1 MTPAKPTT
9 IAIIGGG
16 HNGLTAAAYLA
27 AQGFSVEVFE
37 KRDTVGGLCVTE
49 EPFRKSGSKVKVSS
63 VASYF
68 GMMRKE
74 IMADLKLESYGLKP
88 YLTDPIEVVLLDA
101 VDGHDQFSFTPREGD
116 EAKAEIASMTA
127 ADQAGWQTFW
137 GDIQKAAALIYPR
150 YLSPD
155 LTQAEVV
162 ELLKKNG
169 LDKIAEHIFAGSL
182 VDLLKQYLESED
194 LMAVAATC
202 TPGFANLVGSVFG
215 CIHHGTA
222 ETKGEF
228 GAWGQVLGGMGAI
241 SEALAKAAQAN
252 GATIH
257 LGQSIKSLVLGNIDD
272 NENEAEKG
280 AKKVSAIELADGT
293 TRQFDLVVVN
303 ADSYVLFE
311 QLLAPTK
318 ATEAVRQYLKDN
330 RPKVSAAKLHFL
342 LKELPSLKT
351 LSKIGHNHKG
361 VIVMA
366 PPLQAVEVASSQVPG
381 GAMPERLMLTMAFPT
396 LEDASMG
403 DGDRPNEHVLTV
415 DVHYV
420 PAQIAGCAWSE
431 ADDNN
436 LLKKTI
442 QAIEAQCPEIRSLI
456 LDSYVVSPR
465 ALANSFNLA
474 SLACW
479 HLPMTPDYLFEKR
492 TLPGCAPYETPFN
505 NLFVC
510 GAGTYPGGNVT
521 AANGHNLAKHL
532 IKKYSNQPLA
542 TALTRGAK

>member
-1 MTPAKPTT
+1 MAQAKATT
-9 IAIIGGG
+9 IATSIAIIGGG

-37 KRDTVGGLCVTE
+37 KRDIIGGLCVNET
-49 EPFRKSGSKVKVSS
+49 PFRQSDSRAKVSS

-74 IMADLKLESYGLKP
+74 IMADLDLESHGLKP
-88 YLTDPIEVVLLDA
+88 YLTDPVEIVLLDA
-101 VDGHDQFSFTPREGD
+101 NGGQDQFSFTPRDGG
-116 EAKAEIASMTA
+116 EAKAEIASLTA
-127 ADQAGWQTFW
+127 ADQAGWKEFW
-137 GDIQKAAALIYPR
+137 ADIQKAAALIYPR

-155 LTQAEVV
+155 LTQSEVV

-169 LDKIAEHIFAGSL
+169 LDKIADHIFDGSL
-182 VDLLKQYLESED
+182 IDLLKLYLQNEG

-228 GAWGQVLGGMGAI
+228 GAWGQVHGGMGAI
-241 SEALAKAAQAN
+241 TQALSKSARAN

-257 LGQSIKSLVLGNIDD
+257 LGQAVERLLVED
-272 NENEAEKG
+272 
-280 AKKVSAIELADGT
+280 KKITSIELADGS
-293 TRQFDLVVVN
+293 TRQFDLIVVN

-311 QLLAPTK
+311 QLLAPT
-318 ATEAVRQYLKDN
+318 ALTDEIRQYLKDH

-342 LKELPSLKT
+342 LKELPSFKT

-366 PPLQAVEVASSQVPG
+366 PPLAAVRAASSQVPN
-381 GAMPERLMLTMAFPT
+381 GAMPDRLMLTMAFPT
-396 LEDASMG
+396 LEDASMA
-403 DGDRPNEHVLTV
+403 DRDKPKEQVLSV

-431 ADDNN
+431 ADDKN
-436 LLKKTI
+436 LLESTI

-456 LDSYVVSPR
+456 IESYVVSPR
-465 ALANSFNLA
+465 ALANSFNLT
-474 SLACW
+474 SLSCW

-492 TLPGCAPYETPFN
+492 TLPGCAPYETPFK
-505 NLFVC
+505 NLFIC

-532 IKKYSNQPLA
+532 IKKYSNQPLEK
-542 TALTRGAK
+542 ALTGGSI

>member
-1 MTPAKPTT
+1 MAQAKATT
-9 IAIIGGG
+9 IATSIAIIGGG

-37 KRDTVGGLCVTE
+37 KRDIIGGLCVNET
-49 EPFRKSGSKVKVSS
+49 PFRQSDSRAKVSS

-74 IMADLKLESYGLKP
+74 IMADLDLESHGLKP
-88 YLTDPIEVVLLDA
+88 YLTDPVEIVLLDSN
-101 VDGHDQFSFTPREGD
+101 GGQDQFSFTPRDGG
-116 EAKAEIASMTA
+116 EAKAEIASLSA
-127 ADQAGWQTFW
+127 ADQAGWQEFW
-137 GDIQKAAALIYPR
+137 ADIQKAAALIYPR

-155 LTQAEVV
+155 LTQSEVV

-169 LDKIAEHIFAGSL
+169 LDKIADHIFDGSL
-182 VDLLKQYLESED
+182 IDLLKLYLQNEG

-228 GAWGQVLGGMGAI
+228 GAWGQVHGGMGAI
-241 SEALAKAAQAN
+241 TQALSKSAQAN

-257 LGQSIKSLVLGNIDD
+257 LGQAVKRLLFED
-272 NENEAEKG
+272 
-280 AKKVSAIELADGT
+280 KKITSIELADGS
-293 TRQFDLVVVN
+293 TRQFDLIVVN

-311 QLLAPTK
+311 QLLAPT
-318 ATEAVRQYLKDN
+318 ALTDEIRQYLKDH

-342 LKELPSLKT
+342 LKELPSFKT

-366 PPLQAVEVASSQVPG
+366 PPLAAVRAASSQVPN
-381 GAMPERLMLTMAFPT
+381 GAMPDRLMLTMAFPT
-396 LEDASMG
+396 LEDASMA
-403 DGDRPNEHVLTV
+403 DSDKPKEQVLSV

-420 PAQIAGCAWSE
+420 PARIAGCAWSE
-431 ADDNN
+431 ADDKN
-436 LLKKTI
+436 LLESTI

-456 LDSYVVSPR
+456 IESYVVSPR
-465 ALANSFNLA
+465 ALANSFNLT
-474 SLACW
+474 SLSCW

-492 TLPGCAPYETPFN
+492 TLPGCAPYETPFK
-505 NLFVC
+505 NLFIC

-532 IKKYSNQPLA
+532 IKKYSNQPLEK
-542 TALTRGAK
+542 ALTGGSI

>member
-1 MTPAKPTT
+1 MAQAKATT
-9 IAIIGGG
+9 IATSIAIIGGG

-37 KRDTVGGLCVTE
+37 KRDIIGGLCVNET
-49 EPFRKSGSKVKVSS
+49 PFRQSDSRAKVSS

-74 IMADLKLESYGLKP
+74 IMADLDLESHGLKP
-88 YLTDPIEVVLLDA
+88 YLTDPVEIVLLDSN
-101 VDGHDQFSFTPREGD
+101 GGQDQFSFTPRDGG
-116 EAKAEIASMTA
+116 EAKAEIASLTA
-127 ADQAGWQTFW
+127 ADQAGWKEFW
-137 GDIQKAAALIYPR
+137 ADIQKAAALIYPR

-155 LTQAEVV
+155 LTQSEVV

-169 LDKIAEHIFAGSL
+169 LDKIADHIFDGSL
-182 VDLLKQYLESED
+182 IDLLKLYLQNEG

-202 TPGFANLVGSVFG
+202 TPGFANLAGSVFG

-228 GAWGQVLGGMGAI
+228 GAWGQVHGGMGAI
-241 SEALAKAAQAN
+241 TQALSKSAQAN

-257 LGQSIKSLVLGNIDD
+257 LGQAVKRLLVED
-272 NENEAEKG
+272 
-280 AKKVSAIELADGT
+280 KKITSIELADGS
-293 TRQFDLVVVN
+293 TRQFDLIVVN

-311 QLLAPTK
+311 QLLAPT
-318 ATEAVRQYLKDN
+318 ALTDEIRQYLKDH

-342 LKELPSLKT
+342 LKELPSFKT

-366 PPLQAVEVASSQVPG
+366 PPLAAVRAASSQVPN
-381 GAMPERLMLTMAFPT
+381 GAMPDRLMLTMAFPT
-396 LEDASMG
+396 LEDASMA
-403 DGDRPNEHVLTV
+403 DSDKPKEQVLSV

-420 PAQIAGCAWSE
+420 PARIAGCAWSE
-431 ADDNN
+431 ADDKN
-436 LLKKTI
+436 LLESTI

-456 LDSYVVSPR
+456 IESYVVSPR
-465 ALANSFNLA
+465 ALANSFNLT
-474 SLACW
+474 SLSCW

-492 TLPGCAPYETPFN
+492 TLPGCAPYETPFK
-505 NLFVC
+505 NLFIC

-532 IKKYSNQPLA
+532 IKKYSNQPLEK
-542 TALTRGAK
+542 ALTGGSI

>member
-1 MTPAKPTT
+1 MTKEALT

-37 KRDTVGGLCVTE
+37 KREAIGGLCVNE
-49 EPFRKSGSKVKVSS
+49 APFTQSGTNVKVSS

-74 IMADLKLESYGLKP
+74 IMADLDLASYGLKP
-88 YLTDPIEVVLLDA
+88 YLTDPVEIVLLDA
-101 VDGHDQFSFTPREGD
+101 TDGQDQFSFTPRDGG
-116 EAKAEIASMTA
+116 EAKAEIASLTKG
-127 ADQAGWQTFW
+127 DQAGWQAFW
-137 GDIQKAAALIYPR
+137 ADIQKAAALIYPR

-155 LTQAEVV
+155 LTQQEVV
-162 ELLKKNG
+162 ELLQKNG
-169 LDKIAEHIFAGSL
+169 LDKIADHIFAGSL
-182 VDLLKQYLESED
+182 VDLLKLYVHSEG

-241 SEALAKAAQAN
+241 TEALSKAAQAN

-257 LGQSIKSLVLGNIDD
+257 LGKAIKSLVVSNIDG
-272 NENEAEKG
+272 AE
-280 AKKVSAIELADGT
+280 KVSAIELVDGT

-311 QLLAPTK
+311 QLLTPTA
-318 ATEAVRQYLKDN
+318 ATEEIRRYLKDN

-342 LKELPSLKT
+342 LKELPSFRT
-351 LSKIGHNHKG
+351 LTKIGHNHKG

-366 PPLQAVEVASSQVPG
+366 PPLEAVKAASNEVPNG
-381 GAMPERLMLTMAFPT
+381 TMPDRLMLTMAFPT
-396 LEDASMG
+396 LEDASMKNS
-403 DGDRPNEHVLTV
+403 DNNRPNEQVLSV

-431 ADDNN
+431 KDDQI
-436 LLKKTI
+436 LLESAI
-442 QAIEAQCPEIRSLI
+442 NAIEVQCPEIRSLI
-456 LDSYVVSPR
+456 IDSYVVSPR
-465 ALANSFNLA
+465 ALANDFNLA
-474 SLACW
+474 SLSCW
-479 HLPMTPDYLFEKR
+479 HLPMTPEYLFEKR
-492 TLPGCAPYETPFN
+492 TLPGCAPYETPVK
-505 NLFVC
+505 NLFLC

-521 AANGHNLAKHL
+521 AANGHNLAKLL
-532 IKKYSNQPLA
+532 INRFSEKEVKDDAQRARVHS
-542 TALTRGAK
+542 

>member
-1 MTPAKPTT
+1 MAQAKATT
-9 IAIIGGG
+9 IATSIAIIGGG

-37 KRDTVGGLCVTE
+37 KRDIIGGLCVNET
-49 EPFRKSGSKVKVSS
+49 PFRQSDSRAKVSS

-74 IMADLKLESYGLKP
+74 IMADLDLESHGLKP
-88 YLTDPIEVVLLDA
+88 YLTDPVEIVLLDSN
-101 VDGHDQFSFTPREGD
+101 GGQDQFSFTPRDGG
-116 EAKAEIASMTA
+116 EAKAEIASLTA
-127 ADQAGWQTFW
+127 ADQAGWKEFW
-137 GDIQKAAALIYPR
+137 ADIQKAAALIYPR

-155 LTQAEVV
+155 LTQSEVV

-169 LDKIAEHIFAGSL
+169 LDKIADHIFDGSL
-182 VDLLKQYLESED
+182 IDLLKLYLQNEG

-228 GAWGQVLGGMGAI
+228 GAWGQVHGGMGAI
-241 SEALAKAAQAN
+241 TQALSKSARAN

-257 LGQSIKSLVLGNIDD
+257 LGQAVERLLVED
-272 NENEAEKG
+272 
-280 AKKVSAIELADGT
+280 KKITSIELADGS
-293 TRQFDLVVVN
+293 TRQFDLIVVN

-311 QLLAPTK
+311 QLLAPT
-318 ATEAVRQYLKDN
+318 ALTDEIRQYLKDH

-342 LKELPSLKT
+342 LKELPSFKT

-366 PPLQAVEVASSQVPG
+366 PPLAAVRAASSQVPN
-381 GAMPERLMLTMAFPT
+381 GAMPDRLMLTMAFPT
-396 LEDASMG
+396 LEDASMA
-403 DGDRPNEHVLTV
+403 DRDKPKEQVLSV

-431 ADDNN
+431 ADDKN
-436 LLKKTI
+436 LLESTI

-456 LDSYVVSPR
+456 IESYVVSPR
-465 ALANSFNLA
+465 ALANSFNLT
-474 SLACW
+474 SLSCW

-492 TLPGCAPYETPFN
+492 TLPGCAPYETPFK
-505 NLFVC
+505 NLFIC

-532 IKKYSNQPLA
+532 IKKYSNQPLEK
-542 TALTRGAK
+542 ALTGGSI

>member
-1 MTPAKPTT
+1 MAQAKATT
-9 IAIIGGG
+9 IATSIAIIGGG

-37 KRDTVGGLCVTE
+37 KRDIIGGLCVNET
-49 EPFRKSGSKVKVSS
+49 PFRQSDSRAKVSS

-74 IMADLKLESYGLKP
+74 IMADLDLESHGLKP
-88 YLTDPIEVVLLDA
+88 YLTDPVEIVLLDSN
-101 VDGHDQFSFTPREGD
+101 GGQDQFSFTPRDGG
-116 EAKAEIASMTA
+116 EAKAEIASLTA
-127 ADQAGWQTFW
+127 ADQAGWKEFW
-137 GDIQKAAALIYPR
+137 ADIQKAAALIYPR

-155 LTQAEVV
+155 LTQSEVV

-169 LDKIAEHIFAGSL
+169 LDKIADHIFDGSL
-182 VDLLKQYLESED
+182 IDLLKLYLQNEG

-228 GAWGQVLGGMGAI
+228 GAWGQVHGGMGAI
-241 SEALAKAAQAN
+241 TQALSKSAQAN

-257 LGQSIKSLVLGNIDD
+257 LGQAVKRLLVED
-272 NENEAEKG
+272 
-280 AKKVSAIELADGT
+280 KKITSIELADGS
-293 TRQFDLVVVN
+293 TRQFDLIVVN

-311 QLLAPTK
+311 QLLAPT
-318 ATEAVRQYLKDN
+318 ALTEEIRQYLKDH

-342 LKELPSLKT
+342 LKELPSFKT

-366 PPLQAVEVASSQVPG
+366 PPLAAVRAASSQVPN
-381 GAMPERLMLTMAFPT
+381 GAMPDRLMLTMAFPT
-396 LEDASMG
+396 LEDASMA
-403 DGDRPNEHVLTV
+403 DRDKPKEQVLSV

-420 PAQIAGCAWSE
+420 PARIAGCAWSE
-431 ADDNN
+431 SDDKN
-436 LLKKTI
+436 LLESTI

-456 LDSYVVSPR
+456 IESYVVSPR
-465 ALANSFNLA
+465 ALANSFNLT
-474 SLACW
+474 SLSCW

-492 TLPGCAPYETPFN
+492 TLPGCAPYETPFK
-505 NLFVC
+505 NLFIC

-532 IKKYSNQPLA
+532 IKKYSNQPLEK
-542 TALTRGAK
+542 ALTGGSI

>member
-1 MTPAKPTT
+1 MAQPAAKT
-9 IAIIGGG
+9 IAIVGGG

-27 AQGFSVEVFE
+27 AEGRFVVEVFE
-37 KRDTVGGLCVTE
+37 KRETVGGLCVSET
-49 EPFRKSGSKVKVSS
+49 PFSTTKSASKVKVSS

-74 IMADLKLESYGLKP
+74 IMADLNLAEHGLKP

-101 VDGHDQFSFTPREGD
+101 NQGQDQFSYTPREGG

-127 ADQAGWQTFW
+127 ADQAGWQEFW

-155 LTQAEVV
+155 LTQNEVV
-162 ELLKKNG
+162 KLLREKG
-169 LDKIAEHIFAGSL
+169 LTKIADHIFAGSL
-182 VDLLKQYLESED
+182 VDLLKQYLQSED

-202 TPGFANLVGSVFG
+202 TPGFANLVCSVFG

-228 GAWGQVLGGMGAI
+228 GAWGQVFGGMGAI
-241 SEALAKAAQAN
+241 TEALSSAAQAN

-257 LGQSIKSLVLGNIDD
+257 LGQAIKRLVISTDD
-272 NENEAEKG
+272 QGLEKI
-280 AKKVSAIELADGT
+280 SAIELNDGT
-293 TRQFDLVVVN
+293 IKEFDLVVVN

-311 QLLAPTK
+311 QLLTAS
-318 ATEAVRQYLKDN
+318 ASTETIRQYLKDN

-342 LKELPSLKT
+342 LKELPTLKT
-351 LSKIGHNHKG
+351 LKKIGHNHKG

-366 PPLQAVEVASSQVPG
+366 PPLKAVEAASSQVPAG
-381 GAMPERLMLTMAFPT
+381 VMPDRLMLTMAFPT
-396 LEDASMG
+396 LEDPSML
-403 DGDRPNEHVLTV
+403 DGTKPNEHVLTV

-420 PAQIAGCAWSE
+420 PAQIAGHAWSE
-431 ADDNN
+431 EDDKN
-436 LLKKTI
+436 LLEGTI
-442 QAIEAQCPEIRSLI
+442 AAIEVQCPEIRSLI
-456 LDSYVVSPR
+456 LESYVVSPR
-465 ALANSFNLA
+465 ALANNFNLA
-474 SLACW
+474 SLSCW
-479 HLPMTPDYLFEKR
+479 HLPMTPQYLFEKR
-492 TLPGCAPYETPFN
+492 TLPGCAPYETPFA
-505 NLFVC
+505 NLYIC

-532 IKKYSNQPLA
+532 IKKFAPAPLA
-542 TALTRGAK
+542 SIKGR

>member
-1 MTPAKPTT
+1 MAQSQAKT

-27 AQGFSVEVFE
+27 AQGFAVEVFE
-37 KRDTVGGLCVTE
+37 KRDIIGGLCVTE
-49 EPFRKSGSKVKVSS
+49 VPFSKCGSQVKVSS

-74 IMADLKLESYGLKP
+74 IMADLSLEEHGLKP
-88 YLTDPIEVVLLDA
+88 YLTDPIEIVLLDSSN
-101 VDGHDQFSFTPREGD
+101 GEEQFSFTPRDGG
-116 EAKAEIASMTA
+116 EAVSKIASATA
-127 ADQAGWQTFW
+127 EDQAGWQAFW

-150 YLSPD
+150 YLAPD
-155 LTQAEVV
+155 LTQSEIV

-169 LDKIAEHIFAGSL
+169 LDKIADHIFAGSL
-182 VDLLKQYLESED
+182 VDLLKQYLQSAD

-228 GAWGQVLGGMGAI
+228 GAWGQVFGGMGAI
-241 SEALAKAAQAN
+241 TEALAKAAQAN
-252 GATIH
+252 GAKIH
-257 LGQSIKSLVLGNIDD
+257 LGQAIKRLVVSKIDGV
-272 NENEAEKG
+272 E
-280 AKKVSAIELADGT
+280 KVSAIELADGS
-293 TRQFDLVVVN
+293 TREFDLVAVN

-311 QLLAPTK
+311 QLLAPT
-318 ATEAVRQYLKDN
+318 ASTEAIRQYLKDN

-351 LSKIGHNHKG
+351 LRKIDHNHKG

-366 PPLQAVEVASSQVPG
+366 PPLEAVVAASTQVPN
-381 GAMPERLMLTMAFPT
+381 GAMPDRLMMTMAFPT
-396 LEDASMG
+396 LEDQSMS
-403 DGDRPNEHVLTV
+403 DGDKPSQHVLTV

-420 PAQIAGCAWSE
+420 PARINGQAWSE
-431 ADDNN
+431 ADDQT
-436 LLKKTI
+436 LLDSTI

-465 ALANSFNLA
+465 ALAGDFNLA
-474 SLACW
+474 SLSCW
-479 HLPMTPDYLFEKR
+479 HVPMTPQYLFEKR
-492 TLPGCAPYETPFN
+492 TLPGCAHYETPFD

-532 IKKYSNQPLA
+532 IKKYSNSSTLA
-542 TALTRGAK
+542 TAAKGR

>member
-1 MTPAKPTT
+1 T
-9 IAIIGGG
+9 
-16 HNGLTAAAYLA
+16 
-27 AQGFSVEVFE
+27 
-37 KRDTVGGLCVTE
+37 
-49 EPFRKSGSKVKVSS
+49 PFRQSDSRAKVSS

-74 IMADLKLESYGLKP
+74 IMADLDLESHGLKP
-88 YLTDPIEVVLLDA
+88 YLTNPVEIVLLDA
-101 VDGHDQFSFTPREGD
+101 NGGQEQFSFTPRDGG
-116 EAKAEIASMTA
+116 EAKAEIASLTA
-127 ADQAGWQTFW
+127 ADQAGWQEFW
-137 GDIQKAAALIYPR
+137 ADIQKAAALIYPR

-155 LTQAEVV
+155 LTQSEVV

-169 LDKIAEHIFAGSL
+169 LDKIADHIFDGSL
-182 VDLLKQYLESED
+182 IDLLKLYLQNEG

-228 GAWGQVLGGMGAI
+228 GAWGQVHGGMGAI
-241 SEALAKAAQAN
+241 TQALSKSAQAN

-257 LGQSIKSLVLGNIDD
+257 LGQAVKRLLVED
-272 NENEAEKG
+272 
-280 AKKVSAIELADGT
+280 KKITSIELADGS
-293 TRQFDLVVVN
+293 TRQFDLIVVN

-311 QLLAPTK
+311 QLLAPT
-318 ATEAVRQYLKDN
+318 ALTDEIRQYLKDH

-342 LKELPSLKT
+342 LKELPSFKT

-366 PPLQAVEVASSQVPG
+366 PPLAAVRAASSQVPN
-381 GAMPERLMLTMAFPT
+381 GAMPDRLMLTMAFPT
-396 LEDASMG
+396 LEDASMA
-403 DGDRPNEHVLTV
+403 DSDKPKEQVLSV

-420 PAQIAGCAWSE
+420 PARIAGCAWSE
-431 ADDNN
+431 ADDKN
-436 LLKKTI
+436 LLESTI

-456 LDSYVVSPR
+456 IESYVVSPR
-465 ALANSFNLA
+465 ALANSFNLT
-474 SLACW
+474 SLSCW

-492 TLPGCAPYETPFN
+492 TLPGCAPYETPFK
-505 NLFVC
+505 NLFIC

-532 IKKYSNQPLA
+532 IKKYSNQPLEK
-542 TALTRGAK
+542 ALTGGSI